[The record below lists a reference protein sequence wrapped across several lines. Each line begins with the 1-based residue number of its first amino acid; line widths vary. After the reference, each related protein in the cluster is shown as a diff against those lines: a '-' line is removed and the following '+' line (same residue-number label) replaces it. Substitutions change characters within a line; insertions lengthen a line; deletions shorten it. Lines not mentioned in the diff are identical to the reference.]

1 MADCAVSGT
10 ALSQFVMSKHIGMV
24 EKDDLR
30 DVFVT
35 GIYDE

>member
-10 ALSQFVMSKHIGMV
+10 ASSQFVMSKHIGTL
-24 EKDDLR
+24 EKDELS
-30 DVFVT
+30 VFVT

>member
-10 ALSQFVMSKHIGMV
+10 ASSQFVMSKHIGTL
-24 EKDDLR
+24 EKDELR